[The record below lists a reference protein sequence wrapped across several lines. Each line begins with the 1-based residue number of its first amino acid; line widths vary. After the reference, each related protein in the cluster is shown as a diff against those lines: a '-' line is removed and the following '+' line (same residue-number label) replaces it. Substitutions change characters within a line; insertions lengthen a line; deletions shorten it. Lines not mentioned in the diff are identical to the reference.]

1 MFIKTL
7 PFLHAA
13 HRPRKDGG
21 VECQLGAVFT
31 LRSETLEQEWEWGR
45 VRNKGLTCVCFHFF
59 KRTSKM
65 HNANMCSSMLVCTWV
80 FTVSSAQMCV
90 YLGNWNEKALGSLR
104 RTWIF
109 MHGSNFYKAARL
121 WSCGKLKPKPS
132 SGLHGRT
139 GPHCSR
145 LFVSRSF
152 ILTRLRPRCV
162 SSHPT

>member
-1 MFIKTL
+1 MEVSNASSGRCLPWGARLWSRSGSGDGWETKGSPVSVFISL
-7 PFLHAA
+7 
-13 HRPRKDGG
+13 
-21 VECQLGAVFT
+21 
-31 LRSETLEQEWEWGR
+31 
-45 VRNKGLTCVCFHFF
+45 KGQAKCTMLICVQACWC
-59 KRTSKM
+59 
-65 HNANMCSSMLVCTWV
+65 AQCTWV

-109 MHGSNFYKAARL
+109 MHGSNVYKAARL